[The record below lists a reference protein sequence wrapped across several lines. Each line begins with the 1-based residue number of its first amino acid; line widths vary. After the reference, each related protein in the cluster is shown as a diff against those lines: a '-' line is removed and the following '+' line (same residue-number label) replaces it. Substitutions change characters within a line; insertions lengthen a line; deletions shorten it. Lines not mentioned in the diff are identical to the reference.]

1 MKKITLAIAGIIAAS
16 VVATASAPAA
26 FANGNRTE
34 SCGTSGKVVVSS
46 ASTGAVT
53 TRVSGT
59 QNCEPYGAAAT
70 YVVPTTGARY
80 TTGWYYSSSQA
91 VAKPGYSTV
100 AGLHNTSYGRQW
112 TT

>member
-1 MKKITLAIAGIIAAS
+1 MKKINLVAAS
-16 VVATASAPAA
+16 LVVAAAITITAAPSA

-34 SCGTSGKVVVSS
+34 SCGTSGKVIVSS
-46 ASTGAVT
+46 SSTGAVT
-53 TRVSGT
+53 SRVSGT

-80 TTGWYYSSSQA
+80 ATGWYYSSSQA
-91 VAKPGYSTV
+91 VAKPGYTTV
-100 AGLHNTSYGRQW
+100 GGTHNTSYGRQW